1 VTPLDEDTK
10 IHKLLNL
17 IFSEIHLVKHPANRK
32 PILLLKSAEGND
44 VEGGNDMPNEE
55 QSLELEAL
63 DDISLEDVPGMTED
77 EQSVVSKALDV
88 IKSLVGVRPAVDK
101 KVTSVNKEGVD
112 KEEDENGDEE
122 ESDDDFDKADSAES
136 AAKEALTIL
145 EKYKDD
151 KNVAKA
157 IAALTKVAGTGETP
171 EENSDENP
179 FSPELDK
186 AGENRDNSLVNIFN
200 ALIKVAKSNWD
211 KLPEEVQ
218 AQVDALVK
226 AMGES
231 GTLSVENP
239 EEKAVD
245 KSNPKSEKEEK
256 LEKSLSE
263 QRVRLEKMEQQLAE
277 AQKDKRL
284 MELHPISKSV
294 GEFSPEQLYQ
304 LEALNPDLFNDVVK
318 HMENLQTRI
327 NTSEFFKEFGT
338 ATPIKKGSPT
348 ELLDQAA
355 REYMKEH
362 NEGDYATAL
371 SLVSALPEH
380 RDHIPQL
387 YREND

>member
-1 VTPLDEDTK
+1 
-10 IHKLLNL
+10 
-17 IFSEIHLVKHPANRK
+17 
-32 PILLLKSAEGND
+32 
-44 VEGGNDMPNEE
+44 MPNEE

-157 IAALTKVAGTGETP
+157 IAALTKVAGAGETP